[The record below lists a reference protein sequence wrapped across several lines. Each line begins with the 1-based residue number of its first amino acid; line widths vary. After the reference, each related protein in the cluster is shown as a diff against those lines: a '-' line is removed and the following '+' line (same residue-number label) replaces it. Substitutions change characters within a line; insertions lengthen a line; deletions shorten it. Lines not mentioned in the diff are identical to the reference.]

1 MKAPGSSSLRFAL
14 AVSASFA
21 FAALVAGG
29 ISFTLQSGDLSR
41 RLESDV
47 ARMAQSM
54 AHTTDPQDLHEQIV
68 AQIAAQPDGA
78 LIIAWRSTDGAA
90 TLGNVEARER
100 FLGARH
106 LVTGTDLRL
115 LTPPDSQAPDGYY
128 AFALTAAGG
137 WLMVGRD
144 DAWITDTREI
154 LFQTTA
160 WGLGV
165 GLLLSVVLAL
175 AIAWRNERRIASIQ
189 GVLDAVGAG
198 DHTRRIRETG
208 SDDLARV
215 SHEVDATLDRL
226 EAGIAAIR
234 QVSTDVAHDL
244 RAPLSRLRIR
254 LEGILSAPSTAT
266 ETELARSIAEVDTIS
281 DTFDAILRLARLQS
295 ATVPVEAAP
304 LDLRILLDEVVEL
317 FDPAGDGTVHQLA
330 VEAGPAPV
338 AVLGDRELLLQAL
351 VNLVDNAL
359 RHSPPGKVTLAV
371 QALQG
376 RAILSVAD
384 RGPGIAPQDRA
395 RAIQRFGRL
404 DRSRSTPGTGL
415 GLAMVAAIA
424 TLHHG
429 TLRLE
434 DNAPG
439 LRAVIGVPLA
449 PS

>member
-14 AVSASFA
+14 AISASFA
-21 FAALVAGG
+21 LAALVAGG
-29 ISFTLQSGDLSR
+29 ISYALQTGDLSR

-47 ARMAQSM
+47 TRLAQSM
-54 AHTTDPQDLHEQIV
+54 ARTADPQDLHEQIM

-78 LIIAWRSTDGAA
+78 LIVAWRSADGAA
-90 TLGNVEARER
+90 TLGNVDIADR

-115 LTPPDSQAPDGYY
+115 LTPPDSQAPEGYY
-128 AFALTAAGG
+128 AYAVTTSGG

-144 DAWITDTREI
+144 DAWVTDTREI
-154 LFQTTA
+154 LLQTTE

-165 GLLLSVVLAL
+165 GLLLSVMLAL
-175 AIAWRNERRIASIQ
+175 AIAWRNESRIARIQ

-198 DHTRRIRETG
+198 DHTRRIGETG
-208 SDDLARV
+208 ADDLARV
-215 SHEVDATLDRL
+215 AREVDATLDRL

-254 LEGILSAPSTAT
+254 LEGILSAPSTGT
-266 ETELARSIAEVDTIS
+266 EAELAKALAEVDGIS

-295 ATVPVEAAP
+295 ATVPLEATP
-304 LDLRILLDEVVEL
+304 LDLHGILHEVAEL
-317 FDPAGDGTVHQLA
+317 FDASGDETGHQVSVA
-330 VEAGPAPV
+330 SGIGPVPF
-338 AVLGDRELLLQAL
+338 LGDRELLIQAL

-359 RHSPPGKVTLAV
+359 RHSPPGPVSLALHV
-371 QALQG
+371 EHGHAV
-376 RAILSVAD
+376 LSVAD
-384 RGPGIAPQDRA
+384 RGPGIALQDRD
-395 RAIQRFGRL
+395 RAVQRFGRL

-415 GLAMVAAIA
+415 GLAIVAAIA
-424 TLHHG
+424 ALHHG
-429 TLRLE
+429 TLHLE

-439 LRAVIGVPLA
+439 LRAVIDLPLA
-449 PS
+449 P